1 MMTCREL
8 VELLIDFVAG
18 DLPPE
23 HRERV
28 EQHLRRCPP
37 CVAYV
42 ESYRVIIK
50 ISRKLPCEP
59 LPPQLT
65 ERLKAALEDIKREG
79 SSPQA

>member
-8 VELLIDFVAG
+8 VELLVDFVSD

-28 EQHLRRCPP
+28 EQHLRRCGP

-42 ESYRVIIK
+42 ESYRVMIK

-65 ERLKAALEDIKREG
+65 ERLKAALADIKRG